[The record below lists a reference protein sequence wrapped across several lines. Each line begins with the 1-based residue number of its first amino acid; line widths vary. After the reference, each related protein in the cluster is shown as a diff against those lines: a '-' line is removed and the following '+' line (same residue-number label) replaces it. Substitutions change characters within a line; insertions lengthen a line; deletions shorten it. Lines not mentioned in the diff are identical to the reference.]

1 MNNNNF
7 DYKTEKIIND
17 MFEYRFN
24 YNKSDSDNIEK
35 TKLIVMVSVS
45 NYWNKF
51 IQNLSNFL
59 FNDTDILVIP
69 ICAQ

>member
-1 MNNNNF
+1 
-7 DYKTEKIIND
+7 

-24 YNKSDSDNIEK
+24 YNKSDSGNIEK

-59 FNDTDILVIP
+59 FNTDILVIP
-69 ICAQ
+69 ICAHNDLDTSYTQFIQQCN